1 MKRYLDRESEISFYH
16 VIIKVPDNTHG
27 NREYA
32 FNRLHKQRLKEMF
45 FWLEGIYELKCL
57 CYTIMST
64 HAHFII
70 CHEKDALDKVSL
82 KDAAKR
88 EQQYRG

>member
-27 NREYA
+27 NSEYA
-32 FNRLHKQRLKEMF
+32 FNRIHKQRLKDMF
-45 FWLEGIYELKCL
+45 FWLENIYELKCL

-64 HAHFII
+64 HAHFVI
-70 CHEKDALDKVSL
+70 CHERDALKSLSL
-82 KDAAKR
+82 KEAAKR
-88 EQQYRG
+88 EQE